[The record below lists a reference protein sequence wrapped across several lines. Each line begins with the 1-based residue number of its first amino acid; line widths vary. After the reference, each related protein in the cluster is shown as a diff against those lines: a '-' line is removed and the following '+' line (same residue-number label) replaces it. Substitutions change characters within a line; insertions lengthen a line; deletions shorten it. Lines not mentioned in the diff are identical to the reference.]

1 VSVQGPFP
9 PGGSFI
15 VRVGKNSAG
24 SYRSAIFEKPKET
37 GVVDADR
44 LMDQVRERDVTAFEA
59 VYDAFHRL
67 VYGIA
72 FKMLGDPAAA
82 EDLAQAVFLK
92 VWSSP
97 EAFGGGNFGA
107 WIARVTRNR
116 ALDVLR
122 NRVARP
128 ETEMPADI
136 PLEDSLDEIVLARL
150 DGARVRGALA
160 SLPEEQ
166 RVPIELGF
174 FGGMTHDE
182 IARRSELPLGTVK
195 TRIRAGLKRLRIAL
209 EGTVV

>member
-1 VSVQGPFP
+1 MA
-9 PGGSFI
+9 
-15 VRVGKNSAG
+15 R
-24 SYRSAIFEKPKET
+24 
-37 GVVDADR
+37 
-44 LMDQVRERDVTAFEA
+44 VRERDVTAFEA
-59 VYDAFHRL
+59 VYDGFHRL

-72 FKMLGDPAAA
+72 FKMLGDPSAA

-122 NRVARP
+122 SRATRP

-136 PLEDSLDEIVLARL
+136 PLEGSLDDSVFARL
-150 DGARVRGALA
+150 DGERVRSALA
-160 SLPEEQ
+160 ALPDEQ
-166 RVPIELGF
+166 RRPIELGF

-182 IARRSELPLGTVK
+182 IARRSGLPLGTVK
-195 TRIRAGLKRLRIAL
+195 TRIRAGLKKLRVSL
-209 EGTVV
+209 EGSVL

>member
-1 VSVQGPFP
+1 
-9 PGGSFI
+9 
-15 VRVGKNSAG
+15 
-24 SYRSAIFEKPKET
+24 
-37 GVVDADR
+37 VVDADR
-44 LMDQVRERDVTAFEA
+44 LMARVRERDVTAFEA
-59 VYDAFHRL
+59 VYDGFHRL

-72 FKMLGDPAAA
+72 LKMLGDPSAA

-116 ALDVLR
+116 ALDALR
-122 NRVARP
+122 SRATRP

-136 PLEDSLDEIVLARL
+136 PLEGSLDESVFARL
-150 DGARVRGALA
+150 DGERVRSALA
-160 SLPEEQ
+160 ALPDEQ
-166 RVPIELGF
+166 RRPIELGF

-195 TRIRAGLKRLRIAL
+195 TRIRAGLKKLRVSL
-209 EGTVV
+209 EGSVL

>member
-1 VSVQGPFP
+1 MA
-9 PGGSFI
+9 
-15 VRVGKNSAG
+15 R
-24 SYRSAIFEKPKET
+24 
-37 GVVDADR
+37 
-44 LMDQVRERDVTAFEA
+44 VRERDVTAFEA
-59 VYDAFHRL
+59 VYDGFHRL

-72 FKMLGDPAAA
+72 LKMLGDPSAA

-122 NRVARP
+122 SRATRP

-136 PLEDSLDEIVLARL
+136 PLEGSLDESVFARL
-150 DGARVRGALA
+150 DGERVRSALA
-160 SLPEEQ
+160 ALPDEQ
-166 RVPIELGF
+166 RRPIELGF

-195 TRIRAGLKRLRIAL
+195 TRIRAGLKKLRVSL
-209 EGTVV
+209 EGSVL

>member
-1 VSVQGPFP
+1 
-9 PGGSFI
+9 
-15 VRVGKNSAG
+15 
-24 SYRSAIFEKPKET
+24 
-37 GVVDADR
+37 VVDADR
-44 LMDQVRERDVTAFEA
+44 LMARVRERDVTAFEA
-59 VYDAFHRL
+59 VYDGFHRL

-72 FKMLGDPAAA
+72 LKMLGDPSAA
-82 EDLAQAVFLK
+82 EDLAQAVFLR

-122 NRVARP
+122 SRATRP

-136 PLEDSLDEIVLARL
+136 PLEGSLDESVFARL
-150 DGARVRGALA
+150 DGERVRSALA
-160 SLPEEQ
+160 ALPDEQ
-166 RVPIELGF
+166 RRPIELGF

-195 TRIRAGLKRLRIAL
+195 TRIRAGLKKLRVSL
-209 EGTVV
+209 EGSVL

>member
-1 VSVQGPFP
+1 MA
-9 PGGSFI
+9 
-15 VRVGKNSAG
+15 R
-24 SYRSAIFEKPKET
+24 
-37 GVVDADR
+37 
-44 LMDQVRERDVTAFEA
+44 VRERDVTAFEA
-59 VYDAFHRL
+59 VYDGFHRL

-72 FKMLGDPAAA
+72 FKMLGDPSAA

-122 NRVARP
+122 SRATRP

-136 PLEDSLDEIVLARL
+136 PPEGSLDETVFARL
-150 DGARVRGALA
+150 DGERVRSALA
-160 SLPEEQ
+160 ALPYDQ
-166 RVPIELGF
+166 RRPIELGF

-195 TRIRAGLKRLRIAL
+195 TRIRAGLKQLRISL
-209 EGTVV
+209 EGSVV

>member
-1 VSVQGPFP
+1 MA
-9 PGGSFI
+9 
-15 VRVGKNSAG
+15 R
-24 SYRSAIFEKPKET
+24 
-37 GVVDADR
+37 
-44 LMDQVRERDVTAFEA
+44 VRERDVTAFEA
-59 VYDAFHRL
+59 VYDGFHRL

-72 FKMLGDPAAA
+72 LKMLGDPSAA

-116 ALDVLR
+116 ALDALR
-122 NRVARP
+122 SRATRP

-136 PLEDSLDEIVLARL
+136 PLEGSLDESVFARL
-150 DGARVRGALA
+150 DGERVRSALA
-160 SLPEEQ
+160 ALPDEQ
-166 RVPIELGF
+166 RRPIELGF

-195 TRIRAGLKRLRIAL
+195 TRIRAGLKKLRVSL
-209 EGTVV
+209 EGSVL

>member
-1 VSVQGPFP
+1 
-9 PGGSFI
+9 
-15 VRVGKNSAG
+15 
-24 SYRSAIFEKPKET
+24 
-37 GVVDADR
+37 VVDADR
-44 LMDQVRERDVTAFEA
+44 LMARVRERDVTAFEA
-59 VYDAFHRL
+59 VYDGFHRL

-72 FKMLGDPAAA
+72 FKMLGDPSAA

-116 ALDVLR
+116 ALDALR
-122 NRVARP
+122 SRATRP

-136 PLEDSLDEIVLARL
+136 PLEGSLDESVFARL
-150 DGARVRGALA
+150 DGERVRSALA
-160 SLPEEQ
+160 ALPDEQ
-166 RVPIELGF
+166 RRPIELGF

-195 TRIRAGLKRLRIAL
+195 TRIRAGLKKLRVSL
-209 EGTVV
+209 EGSVL

>member
-1 VSVQGPFP
+1 MA
-9 PGGSFI
+9 
-15 VRVGKNSAG
+15 R
-24 SYRSAIFEKPKET
+24 
-37 GVVDADR
+37 
-44 LMDQVRERDVTAFEA
+44 VRERDVTAFEA
-59 VYDAFHRL
+59 VYDGFHRL

-72 FKMLGDPAAA
+72 LKMLGDPSAA
-82 EDLAQAVFLK
+82 EDLAQAVFLR

-122 NRVARP
+122 SRATRP

-136 PLEDSLDEIVLARL
+136 PLEGSLDESVFARL
-150 DGARVRGALA
+150 DGERVRSALA
-160 SLPEEQ
+160 ALPDEQ
-166 RVPIELGF
+166 RRPIELGF

-195 TRIRAGLKRLRIAL
+195 TRIRAGLKKLRVSL
-209 EGTVV
+209 EGSVL

>member
-1 VSVQGPFP
+1 MA
-9 PGGSFI
+9 
-15 VRVGKNSAG
+15 R
-24 SYRSAIFEKPKET
+24 
-37 GVVDADR
+37 
-44 LMDQVRERDVTAFEA
+44 VRERDVTAFEA
-59 VYDAFHRL
+59 VYDGFHRL

-72 FKMLGDPAAA
+72 FKMLGDLSAA

-122 NRVARP
+122 SHATRP

-136 PLEDSLDEIVLARL
+136 PLEGSLDETVFARL
-150 DGARVRGALA
+150 DGERVRRALA
-160 SLPEEQ
+160 ALPDEQ
-166 RVPIELGF
+166 RTPIELGF

-195 TRIRAGLKRLRIAL
+195 TRIRAGLKKLRVSL
-209 EGTVV
+209 EGSVA

>member
-1 VSVQGPFP
+1 MA
-9 PGGSFI
+9 
-15 VRVGKNSAG
+15 R
-24 SYRSAIFEKPKET
+24 
-37 GVVDADR
+37 
-44 LMDQVRERDVTAFEA
+44 VRERDVTAFEA
-59 VYDAFHRL
+59 VYDGFHRL

-72 FKMLGDPAAA
+72 FKMLGDPSAA
-82 EDLAQAVFLK
+82 EDLAQAVFLR

-122 NRVARP
+122 SRATRP

-136 PLEDSLDEIVLARL
+136 PLEGSLDDSVFARL
-150 DGARVRGALA
+150 DGERVRSALA
-160 SLPEEQ
+160 ALPDEQ
-166 RVPIELGF
+166 RRPIELGF

-195 TRIRAGLKRLRIAL
+195 TRIRAGLKKLRVSL
-209 EGTVV
+209 EGSVL

>member
-1 VSVQGPFP
+1 MA
-9 PGGSFI
+9 
-15 VRVGKNSAG
+15 R
-24 SYRSAIFEKPKET
+24 
-37 GVVDADR
+37 
-44 LMDQVRERDVTAFEA
+44 VREHDVTAFEA
-59 VYDAFHRL
+59 VYDGFRRL

-72 FKMLGDPAAA
+72 FKMLGDPSAA

-122 NRVARP
+122 SRATRP

-136 PLEDSLDEIVLARL
+136 PLEGSLDETVFARL
-150 DGARVRGALA
+150 DGERVRSALA
-160 SLPEEQ
+160 ALPDDQ
-166 RVPIELGF
+166 RRPIELGF

-195 TRIRAGLKRLRIAL
+195 TRIRAGLKQLRISL
-209 EGTVV
+209 EGSVV